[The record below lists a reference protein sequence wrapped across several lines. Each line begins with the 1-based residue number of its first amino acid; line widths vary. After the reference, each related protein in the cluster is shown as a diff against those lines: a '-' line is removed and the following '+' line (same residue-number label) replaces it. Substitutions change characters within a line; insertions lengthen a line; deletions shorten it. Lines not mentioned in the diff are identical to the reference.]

1 MFSIDTGL
9 LQILVFF
16 VFLPIVFFVV
26 KKTPQSTQW
35 EETQRAQGFQLD
47 EEANYLFADAL
58 QAELEEYIYKL
69 ILIN

>member
-1 MFSIDTGL
+1 
-9 LQILVFF
+9 
-16 VFLPIVFFVV
+16 VFFVV
-26 KKTPQSTQW
+26 KKTPQRTQW

-47 EEANYLFADAL
+47 EEANYLFAEAL

>member
-26 KKTPQSTQW
+26 KKTPQRTQW
-35 EETQRAQGFQLD
+35 EETQRAQWEKLL
-47 EEANYLFADAL
+47 AADVR
-58 QAELEEYIYKL
+58 Q
-69 ILIN
+69 